1 VADLIRLG
9 KAIAERRRREGMTQ
23 AQLGK
28 AIGITLNSVSR
39 IETGKAELSQGRLGN
54 IAAALGTTAHE
65 LLAQAVSVED
75 THRESLRVAEAARL
89 AGYPDAALTLS
100 SKVLAHAHRLLA
112 QLADDGA
119 DEHSLDQA
127 KKLFLEPE
135 RYTYSAHGRIVML
148 DEDDIIRDMNALA
161 EVARNWVHD
170 RKRLAEDLERAAG

>member
-1 VADLIRLG
+1 
-9 KAIAERRRREGMTQ
+9 MTQ
-23 AQLGK
+23 AELGK

-39 IETGKAELSQGRLGN
+39 IEKGKADVSQGRLGM

-65 LLAQAVSVED
+65 LLAQATPLED
-75 THRESLRVAEAARL
+75 ARREQLRATEAAQVSEA
-89 AGYPDAALTLS
+89 AGGSYQADAPLTLP
-100 SKVLAHAHRLLA
+100 SKVYAHAHRLLA

-161 EVARNWVHD
+161 EVARTFVHE
-170 RKRLAEDLERAAG
+170 RKRLAEDLQRASGE